1 MLDVMGAISLTAL
14 FGLCCGVL
22 IGSSPGGTAAR
33 LRLAAVA
40 VLWFAGVGSLAALGL
55 FSAAGAGTPAIGTA
69 ILVPIVLSL
78 WAVRRS
84 PALRAVALGTPL
96 TALVAAHA
104 GRVLG
109 FFFLLL
115 FAAGR
120 LPPTFA
126 MAAGWGDIVV
136 AIAALPLVWAI
147 HRRVNGWRTLTL
159 AWNLFGFVDLVT
171 AVTLGVGSASDSTRP
186 QGSSSQARVRTP
198 WGSCPGSSFRGCWFR
213 SICSRTS
220 QSSRSSP
227 GNVPA
232 YRAAGPLKSNRQ
244 SQALFERPWRNLGK
258 SVRIRCPFSGGGTRW
273 RRANVSA

>member
-33 LRLAAVA
+33 PRLAAVA

-69 ILVPIVLSL
+69 ILVPIVVSL

-171 AVTLGVGSASDSTRP
+171 AVTLGVGSASDSPARFIFESPSTDAMGFLPWLLIPGVLVPLYLLTHLAIFAQLARS
-186 QGSSSQARVRTP
+186 GSDAEWERIQVRLGP
-198 WGSCPGSSFRGCWFR
+198 DGRR
-213 SICSRTS
+213 
-220 QSSRSSP
+220 
-227 GNVPA
+227 
-232 YRAAGPLKSNRQ
+232 RAARLHGASTILMKSGP
-244 SQALFERPWRNLGK
+244 P
-258 SVRIRCPFSGGGTRW
+258 
-273 RRANVSA
+273 SAHP